1 MELWE
6 EIVTI
11 ERQLNDALAT
21 FRQNGI
27 KSCEAENNYQIEK
40 SKEILRLRDE
50 GTPTTLIPHIVKGL
64 PNVAKLNFERN
75 VADVVYKAN
84 QEAINIK
91 KLQLRVIEA
100 QIEREYNG

>member
-11 ERQLNDALAT
+11 DRQLNEALAS

-27 KSCEAENNYQIEK
+27 KSCEAENEYQIEK
-40 SKEILRLRDE
+40 SKEILRLKDE
-50 GTPTTLIPHIVKGL
+50 GMPTTLIPHIVKGL
-64 PNVAKLNFERN
+64 PNVAKLNFERS